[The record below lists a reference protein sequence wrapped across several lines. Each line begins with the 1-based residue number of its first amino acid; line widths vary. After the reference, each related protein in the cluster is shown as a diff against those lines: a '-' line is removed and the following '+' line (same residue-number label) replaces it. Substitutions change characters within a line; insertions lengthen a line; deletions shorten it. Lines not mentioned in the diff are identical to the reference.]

1 MLSRNLII
9 IAGPTAIGKTSLSIE
24 IAKIYNCPILS
35 ADSRQ
40 FYKEMDIG
48 TSKPTDIEMEG
59 VPHYFINSRS
69 VTDEYNVGKYE
80 NDAINLIE
88 TLFQTNSCIILVGG
102 SGLFINAV
110 CCGFDELPQANEEIR
125 NEINLLFTRQGIEG
139 LQQALKKH
147 DINYYLKVD
156 LNNIRRISRALE
168 VCLITGK
175 TYTELRKGEIKNRN
189 FNIIKIG
196 LNALRPLLYSRI
208 NQRVDQ
214 MMLDGLLNEVKSLQK
229 FKHLNALQTVG
240 YKELFNYLE
249 GNADFKSTIELI
261 KRNTRRYAKRQLT
274 WFLKDKEIEWF
285 EPYQLPEI
293 LTYINKQK
301 IG

>member
-1 MLSRNLII
+1 
-9 IAGPTAIGKTSLSIE
+9 
-24 IAKIYNCPILS
+24 
-35 ADSRQ
+35 
-40 FYKEMDIG
+40 
-48 TSKPTDIEMEG
+48 
-59 VPHYFINSRS
+59 
-69 VTDEYNVGKYE
+69 
-80 NDAINLIE
+80 
-88 TLFQTNSCIILVGG
+88 
-102 SGLFINAV
+102 
-110 CCGFDELPQANEEIR
+110 
-125 NEINLLFTRQGIEG
+125 
-139 LQQALKKH
+139 
-147 DINYYLKVD
+147 
-156 LNNIRRISRALE
+156 
-168 VCLITGK
+168 
-175 TYTELRKGEIKNRN
+175 
-189 FNIIKIG
+189 
-196 LNALRPLLYSRI
+196 
-208 NQRVDQ
+208 

>member
-80 NDAINLIE
+80 KDAIHLIE

-102 SGLFINAV
+102 SGLFINAI

>member
-196 LNALRPLLYSRI
+196 LNALRPLLYNRI

>member
-48 TSKPTDIEMEG
+48 TSKPTNIEMEG

-80 NDAINLIE
+80 KDAIHLIE

-102 SGLFINAV
+102 SGLFINAI

>member
-48 TSKPTDIEMEG
+48 TSKPTNIEMEG

-80 NDAINLIE
+80 KDAINLIE

-102 SGLFINAV
+102 SGLFINAI

-168 VCLITGK
+168 VCLLTGK

-196 LNALRPLLYSRI
+196 LNALRPVLYSRI

>member
-48 TSKPTDIEMEG
+48 TSKPTNIEMEG

-80 NDAINLIE
+80 KDAINLIE

-102 SGLFINAV
+102 SGLFINAI

-168 VCLITGK
+168 VCLLTGK

-196 LNALRPLLYSRI
+196 LNALRPVLYSRI

-285 EPYQLPEI
+285 ETYQLPEI

>member
-48 TSKPTDIEMEG
+48 TSKPTNIEMEG

-301 IG
+301 TG

>member
-168 VCLITGK
+168 VFLITGK

>member
-175 TYTELRKGEIKNRN
+175 HT
-189 FNIIKIG
+189 
-196 LNALRPLLYSRI
+196 PS
-208 NQRVDQ
+208 
-214 MMLDGLLNEVKSLQK
+214 
-229 FKHLNALQTVG
+229 
-240 YKELFNYLE
+240 
-249 GNADFKSTIELI
+249 
-261 KRNTRRYAKRQLT
+261 
-274 WFLKDKEIEWF
+274 
-285 EPYQLPEI
+285 
-293 LTYINKQK
+293 
-301 IG
+301 